1 MARKIF
7 SWLLIILGGLFLFLS
22 IAGMI
27 AIWVYRT
34 PLTNKATT
42 QLKAIDAE
50 LAQAQTT
57 LASSQKELERALR
70 IVDNAQTVMD
80 KLKQQTNSAGNLLDT
95 IQSTLDD
102 RLLPELKTT
111 RGQITS
117 ARDTLTQLQS
127 LLAGIKN
134 FVPGVDLSAPDKILS
149 DLIASANSLDAEIS
163 NVETLAQQA
172 SLFVSDTSYLL
183 GGDLS
188 ETRTSLENFLAAIK
202 DYETKVT
209 HWREQIA
216 TLIAGTPRWINEASI
231 VLTFF
236 LLWFGVSQFGL
247 VLHGLSMRRGE
258 DPFRV
263 LRRTKVEVRTDGAV
277 KEEATDS

>member
-277 KEEATDS
+277 KEEATDG